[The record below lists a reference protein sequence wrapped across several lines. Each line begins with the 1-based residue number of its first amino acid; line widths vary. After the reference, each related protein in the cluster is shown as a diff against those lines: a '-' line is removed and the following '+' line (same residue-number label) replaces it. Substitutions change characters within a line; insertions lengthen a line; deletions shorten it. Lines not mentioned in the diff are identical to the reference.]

1 MLPVSWEDKLISL
14 THYYA
19 KQSTK
24 FCQRPDD
31 SHRSVARIPHTTF
44 AAVIVHIAT
53 GSNLG
58 TRIDHLDQADAELG
72 RLGRVLRVSPTYE
85 TAAVGMAHGTP
96 DFLNR
101 VVEVELD
108 PAWADNPEGTMQV
121 LLDIEREMGRTRV
134 AGAVQSRPIDLD
146 IVLWGVRILDLPGL
160 LVPHPRMLGRRFVLR
175 PLADLIP
182 DAPVPGTDRSVLNH
196 LRGLPADVPDI
207 APWPTA

>member
-1 MLPVSWEDKLISL
+1 MSL

-19 KQSTK
+19 KQSTNICK
-24 FCQRPDD
+24 GPDD
-31 SHRSVARIPHTTF
+31 SHRSAARIPRPTF

-58 TRIDHLDQADAELG
+58 TRIDHLDRADAELG
-72 RLGRVLRVSPTYE
+72 RLGRVLRVSLTYE
-85 TAAVGMAHGTP
+85 TAAVGMAPGTP

-108 PAWADNPEGTMQV
+108 SVWAENPEGTMQA

-134 AGAVQSRPIDLD
+134 EGNVSSRPIDLD
-146 IVLWGVRILDLPGL
+146 IVLWGDRMLNLPGL

-175 PLADLIP
+175 PLADLVP
-182 DAPVPGTDRSVLNH
+182 DAPVPGTDRSVLDH

-207 APWPTA
+207 ALWLTA

>member
-1 MLPVSWEDKLISL
+1 MFK

-31 SHRSVARIPHTTF
+31 SYWPVARFPRTTF

-58 TRIDHLDQADAELG
+58 TRIDHLDRADAELG
-72 RLGRVLRVSPTYE
+72 RLGRVLRISPTYE
-85 TAAVGMAHGTP
+85 TAAVGMAPGTP

-160 LVPHPRMLGRRFVLR
+160 LVPHPRMLSRRFVLR
-175 PLADLIP
+175 PLADLVP
-182 DAPVPGTDRSVLNH
+182 DAPVPGTDRSVLDH

>member
-1 MLPVSWEDKLISL
+1 MSL

-31 SHRSVARIPHTTF
+31 SYWPVARFPRTTF

-175 PLADLIP
+175 PLADLVP
-182 DAPVPGTDRSVLNH
+182 DAPVPGTDRSVLDH

>member
-1 MLPVSWEDKLISL
+1 MSF

-24 FCQRPDD
+24 NCKGPDD
-31 SHRSVARIPHTTF
+31 SHRSAARIPRPTF

-72 RLGRVLRVSPTYE
+72 RLGRVLRISPTYE
-85 TAAVGMAHGTP
+85 TAAVGMAPGTP

-108 PAWADNPEGTMQV
+108 PAWADNPEGTMQA
-121 LLDIEREMGRTRV
+121 LLDIERDMGRTRV
-134 AGAVQSRPIDLD
+134 AGNVSSRPIDLD
-146 IVLWGVRILDLPGL
+146 IVLWGDRSLDVDGL
-160 LVPHPRMLGRRFVLR
+160 TVPHPRMMGRRFVLQ
-175 PLADLIP
+175 PLADL
-182 DAPVPGTDRSVLNH
+182 VPGAAVPGSGHTVLDL

>member
-1 MLPVSWEDKLISL
+1 MSF
-14 THYYA
+14 THYFA

-24 FCQRPDD
+24 ICKGPDD
-31 SHRSVARIPHTTF
+31 SHRSAARIPRPTF

-58 TRIDHLDQADAELG
+58 TRIDHLDRADAELG

-85 TAAVGMAHGTP
+85 TAAVDMAPGTP

-108 PAWADNPEGTMQV
+108 SVWAENPEGTMQA

-134 AGAVQSRPIDLD
+134 EGNVSSRPIDLD
-146 IVLWGVRILDLPGL
+146 IVLWGNRSLDVEGL
-160 LVPHPRMLGRRFVLR
+160 TVPHPRMMDRRFVLQ
-175 PLADLIP
+175 PLSDLVP
-182 DAPVPGTDRSVLNH
+182 DAPVPGTDRSVLDH

-207 APWPTA
+207 ALWLTA

>member
-1 MLPVSWEDKLISL
+1 MLPESWEDKLMSL
-14 THYYA
+14 THYFA

-24 FCQRPDD
+24 ICKGPDD
-31 SHRSVARIPHTTF
+31 SHRSAARIPRPTF

-58 TRIDHLDQADAELG
+58 TRIDHLDRANAELG

-85 TAAVGMAHGTP
+85 TAAVGMAPGTP

-108 PAWADNPEGTMQV
+108 SVWAENPEGTMQA

-134 AGAVQSRPIDLD
+134 EGNVSSRPIDLD
-146 IVLWGVRILDLPGL
+146 IVLWGNRSLDVEGL
-160 LVPHPRMLGRRFVLR
+160 TVPHPRMMDRRFVLQ
-175 PLADLIP
+175 PLSDLVP
-182 DAPVPGTDRSVLNH
+182 DAPVPGTDRSVLDH

-207 APWPTA
+207 ALWLTA

>member
-1 MLPVSWEDKLISL
+1 MSL
-14 THYYA
+14 ANYYA

-24 FCQRPDD
+24 ICKGPDD
-31 SHRSVARIPHTTF
+31 SHRSVARIPRPTF

-85 TAAVGMAHGTP
+85 TAAVGMAPGTP

-108 PAWADNPEGTMQV
+108 PAWADNPEGTMQA

-134 AGAVQSRPIDLD
+134 AGNVSSRPIDLD
-146 IVLWGVRILDLPGL
+146 IVLWGERSLDLEGL
-160 LVPHPRMLGRRFVLR
+160 TVPHPRMMGRRFVLQ
-175 PLADLIP
+175 PLADLVPRAVVP
-182 DAPVPGTDRSVLNH
+182 DSGHTVLDL

>member
-1 MLPVSWEDKLISL
+1 MSL
-14 THYYA
+14 ANYYA

-24 FCQRPDD
+24 ICKGLDD
-31 SHRSVARIPHTTF
+31 SHRSVARIPRTTF

-85 TAAVGMAHGTP
+85 TAAVGMAPGTP

-108 PAWADNPEGTMQV
+108 PAWADNPEGTMQA

-134 AGAVQSRPIDLD
+134 AGNVSSRPIDLD
-146 IVLWGVRILDLPGL
+146 IVLWGERSLDLEGL
-160 LVPHPRMLGRRFVLR
+160 TVPHPRMMGRRFVLQ
-175 PLADLIP
+175 PLADLVPRAVVP
-182 DAPVPGTDRSVLNH
+182 DSGHTVLDL

>member
-1 MLPVSWEDKLISL
+1 MLPVSWKDKHISL
-14 THYYA
+14 TRYYA

-24 FCQRPDD
+24 ICKGPDD
-31 SHRSVARIPHTTF
+31 FHRSAARIPRTTF
-44 AAVIVHIAT
+44 AVVIVHIAT

-58 TRIDHLDQADAELG
+58 TRIDQLDRADDELS

-108 PAWADNPEGTMQV
+108 PVWAENPEGTMQA

-134 AGAVQSRPIDLD
+134 AGAVRSRPIDLD
-146 IVLWGVRILDLPGL
+146 IVLWGDRTLDLPGL
-160 LVPHPRMLGRRFVLR
+160 LVPHPRMLGRRFVLQ
-175 PLADLIP
+175 PLADLVP
-182 DAPVPGTDRSVLNH
+182 DAPVPGTDRSVLDH
-196 LRGLPADVPDI
+196 LRGLPVDVPDI
-207 APWPTA
+207 ASWPTA

>member
-1 MLPVSWEDKLISL
+1 MSL

-19 KQSTK
+19 TQSTK
-24 FCQRPDD
+24 ICKGPDD
-31 SHRSVARIPHTTF
+31 SHRSAARIPRTTF

-85 TAAVGMAHGTP
+85 TAAVGMAPGTS

-101 VVEVELD
+101 VVEVELN
-108 PAWADNPEGTMQV
+108 PAWADNPEGTMQA

-134 AGAVQSRPIDLD
+134 AGNVSSRPIDLD
-146 IVLWGVRILDLPGL
+146 IVLWGDRSLDLEGL
-160 LVPHPRMLGRRFVLR
+160 TVPHPRMMGRRFVLQ
-175 PLADLIP
+175 PLADL
-182 DAPVPGTDRSVLNH
+182 VPGVAVPGSGHTVLDL

>member
-1 MLPVSWEDKLISL
+1 MSL

-24 FCQRPDD
+24 ICKGLYD
-31 SHRSVARIPHTTF
+31 SHRSVARIPRPTF

-58 TRIDHLDQADAELG
+58 TRIDHLDRADAELG

-85 TAAVGMAHGTP
+85 TAAVGMAPGTP

-108 PAWADNPEGTMQV
+108 SVWAENPEGTMQA

-134 AGAVQSRPIDLD
+134 EGNVSSRPIDLD
-146 IVLWGVRILDLPGL
+146 IVLWGNRFLDVEGL
-160 LVPHPRMLGRRFVLR
+160 TVPHPRMMDRRFVLQ
-175 PLADLIP
+175 PLSDLVP
-182 DAPVPGTDRSVLNH
+182 DAPVPGTDRSVLDH

-207 APWPTA
+207 ALWLTA

>member
-1 MLPVSWEDKLISL
+1 MSL

-24 FCQRPDD
+24 ICKEPDD

-85 TAAVGMAHGTP
+85 TAAVGMAPGTP

-108 PAWADNPEGTMQV
+108 AATDTPESIGDKVRQLEVEHYADQA
-121 LLDIEREMGRTRV
+121 LRAV
-134 AGAVQSRPIDLD
+134 AITL
-146 IVLWGVRILDLPGL
+146 
-160 LVPHPRMLGRRFVLR
+160 
-175 PLADLIP
+175 
-182 DAPVPGTDRSVLNH
+182 
-196 LRGLPADVPDI
+196 
-207 APWPTA
+207 

>member
-1 MLPVSWEDKLISL
+1 MQ
-14 THYYA
+14 

-24 FCQRPDD
+24 FCKGPDD
-31 SHRSVARIPHTTF
+31 SHRSVARIPRTTF

-58 TRIDHLDQADAELG
+58 TRIDHLDRADAELG
-72 RLGRVLRVSPTYE
+72 RLGCVLRVSPTYE
-85 TAAVGMAHGTP
+85 TAAVGMAPGTP

-108 PAWADNPEGTMQV
+108 PAWAANPEDTMQA
-121 LLDIEREMGRTRV
+121 LLDIERDMGRTRV
-134 AGAVQSRPIDLD
+134 AGNVSSAPSTWTSCCGGP
-146 IVLWGVRILDLPGL
+146 
-160 LVPHPRMLGRRFVLR
+160 VLR
-175 PLADLIP
+175 PRGADRAPPPHDGPPLRPAALADL
-182 DAPVPGTDRSVLNH
+182 VPGAAVPGSGHTVLDL

>member
-1 MLPVSWEDKLISL
+1 M
-14 THYYA
+14 
-19 KQSTK
+19 
-24 FCQRPDD
+24 
-31 SHRSVARIPHTTF
+31 
-44 AAVIVHIAT
+44 IVHIAT

-58 TRIDHLDQADAELG
+58 TRIDHLDRADEELS

-85 TAAVGMAHGTP
+85 TAAVGMAPGTP

-108 PAWADNPEGTMQV
+108 PVWAENPEGTMQA

-134 AGAVQSRPIDLD
+134 EGDVTSRPIDLD
-146 IVLWGVRILDLPGL
+146 IVLWGDRVLDLPGL
-160 LVPHPRMLGRRFVLR
+160 LVPHPRMLGRRFVLQ
-175 PLADLIP
+175 PLADLVP
-182 DAPVPGTDRSVLNH
+182 DAHVPGTDHLVLDH

>member
-1 MLPVSWEDKLISL
+1 M
-14 THYYA
+14 
-19 KQSTK
+19 
-24 FCQRPDD
+24 
-31 SHRSVARIPHTTF
+31 ARFPRTPF

-58 TRIDHLDQADAELG
+58 TRIDHLERADAELS

-85 TAAVGMAHGTP
+85 TAAVGMAPGTP

-108 PAWADNPEGTMQV
+108 SAWAANPEGTMRA

-134 AGAVQSRPIDLD
+134 SGTVQSRPIDLD
-146 IVLWGVRILDLPGL
+146 IVLWGDRILHFPGL

-175 PLADLIP
+175 PLADLVP
-182 DAPVPGTDRSVLNH
+182 GAPVPGTDRSVLDH

-207 APWPTA
+207 ALWLTA

>member
-1 MLPVSWEDKLISL
+1 MSV

-31 SHRSVARIPHTTF
+31 SYWAVARFPRTTF
-44 AAVIVHIAT
+44 TAVIIHIAT
-53 GSNLG
+53 GSYLG
-58 TRIDHLDQADAELG
+58 TRIDHLDRADAELG
-72 RLGRVLRVSPTYE
+72 RLGRVLRISPTYE
-85 TAAVGMAHGTP
+85 TAAVGMAPGTP

-175 PLADLIP
+175 PLADLVP
-182 DAPVPGTDRSVLNH
+182 DAPVPGTDRSVLDH

>member
-1 MLPVSWEDKLISL
+1 MSL

-19 KQSTK
+19 QQSTK
-24 FCQRPDD
+24 ICKGPDD
-31 SHRSVARIPHTTF
+31 SHRSVARFPRTTF
-44 AAVIVHIAT
+44 ATVIVHIAT

-58 TRIDHLDQADAELG
+58 ARIDHLDRADAELG

-85 TAAVGMAHGTP
+85 TAAVGMASGTP

-101 VVEVELD
+101 VVEVDLD
-108 PAWADNPEGTMQV
+108 PAWAKNPEGTMQA

-134 AGAVQSRPIDLD
+134 AGNVSSRPIDLD
-146 IVLWGVRILDLPGL
+146 IVLWGDRMLDLPGL

-175 PLADLIP
+175 PLADLVP
-182 DAPVPGTDRSVLNH
+182 DAPVPGTDRSVLDH

>member
-1 MLPVSWEDKLISL
+1 MSL

-24 FCQRPDD
+24 ICKGPDD

-160 LVPHPRMLGRRFVLR
+160 FVPHPRMLGRHFVLR
-175 PLADLIP
+175 PLADLVP
-182 DAPVPGTDRSVLNH
+182 DAPVPGTDRSVLDH

-207 APWPTA
+207 ALWPTA

>member
-1 MLPVSWEDKLISL
+1 MLPESWEDKLMSL
-14 THYYA
+14 THYFA

-24 FCQRPDD
+24 ICKGPDD
-31 SHRSVARIPHTTF
+31 SLRSAARIPRPTF

-58 TRIDHLDQADAELG
+58 TRIDHLDRADAELG

-85 TAAVGMAHGTP
+85 TAAVGMAQGTP

-108 PAWADNPEGTMQV
+108 SVWAENPEGTMQA

-134 AGAVQSRPIDLD
+134 EVNVSSRPIDLD
-146 IVLWGVRILDLPGL
+146 IVLWGNRSLDVEGL
-160 LVPHPRMLGRRFVLR
+160 TVPHPRMMDRRFVLQ
-175 PLADLIP
+175 PLSDLVP
-182 DAPVPGTDRSVLNH
+182 DAPVPGTDRSVLDH

-207 APWPTA
+207 ALWLTA

>member
-1 MLPVSWEDKLISL
+1 MSL

-31 SHRSVARIPHTTF
+31 SYWPVARFPRTTF
-44 AAVIVHIAT
+44 AAVIIHIAT

-58 TRIDHLDQADAELG
+58 TRIDHLDRADAELG
-72 RLGRVLRVSPTYE
+72 RLGRVLRISPTYE
-85 TAAVGMAHGTP
+85 TAAVGMAPGTP

-108 PAWADNPEGTMQV
+108 AAWAENPEGTMQA

-160 LVPHPRMLGRRFVLR
+160 LVPHPRMLSRRFVLR
-175 PLADLIP
+175 PLADLVP
-182 DAPVPGTDRSVLNH
+182 DAPVPGTDRSVLDH

>member
-1 MLPVSWEDKLISL
+1 MSL

-24 FCQRPDD
+24 ICKGPDD

-160 LVPHPRMLGRRFVLR
+160 LVPHPRMLSRRFVLR
-175 PLADLIP
+175 PLADLVP
-182 DAPVPGTDRSVLNH
+182 DAPVPGTDRSVLDH

>member
-1 MLPVSWEDKLISL
+1 MSL
-14 THYYA
+14 ANYYA

-24 FCQRPDD
+24 ICKGPDD
-31 SHRSVARIPHTTF
+31 SHRSVARIPRPTF

-58 TRIDHLDQADAELG
+58 TRIDHLDQADAELS

-85 TAAVGMAHGTP
+85 TAAVGMAPGTP

-108 PAWADNPEGTMQV
+108 PAWADNPEGTMQA

-134 AGAVQSRPIDLD
+134 AGNVSSRPIDLD
-146 IVLWGVRILDLPGL
+146 IVLWGERSLDLEGL
-160 LVPHPRMLGRRFVLR
+160 TVPHPRMMGRRFVLQ
-175 PLADLIP
+175 PLADLVPRAVVP
-182 DAPVPGTDRSVLNH
+182 DSGHTVLDL

>member
-1 MLPVSWEDKLISL
+1 MLPESWENKLMSL

-24 FCQRPDD
+24 ICKGPDD

-175 PLADLIP
+175 PLADLVP
-182 DAPVPGTDRSVLNH
+182 DAPVPGTDRSVLDH